1 MHQEIQDRF
10 TVMIDFFNSIIP
22 LKQEEKEL
30 IRQYFYLRSY
40 KKRMFVLQ
48 EGDVCQHLN
57 FVLSGCLRMY
67 KDDENGNPHIL
78 LFATD
83 GSWIN
88 DLDSY
93 YEQKKSLLNI
103 DVLENAELLQI
114 SREDIVKLYL
124 TAPKFD
130 RIFRILTER
139 NLVILQNRMLENI
152 SLSAEERY
160 YNLLSSHP
168 DLINRIPQVHIASY
182 LGVSAEFIS
191 RLRSRR
197 ARNPLMG
204 N

>member
-1 MHQEIQDRF
+1 MYQETQDRF
-10 TVMIDFFNSIIP
+10 TTMIDFFNSIIP

-30 IRQYFYLRSY
+30 IRQYFHLRSY

-67 KDDENGNPHIL
+67 KDDENGSPHIL
-78 LFATD
+78 LFATE
-83 GSWIN
+83 GAWIN

-93 YEQKKSLLNI
+93 YQEKKSLLNI

-114 SREDIVKLYL
+114 SRQDIVKLYL
-124 TAPKFD
+124 NAPKFD
-130 RIFRILTER
+130 RIFRILTEK
-139 NLVILQNRMLENI
+139 NLVLLQNRMLENI
-152 SLSAEERY
+152 SLSAEDRY
-160 YNLLSSHP
+160 YNFLSNHP

>member
-1 MHQEIQDRF
+1 MHQETQDKF
-10 TVMIDFFNSIIP
+10 TTMIDFFNSIIP
-22 LKQEEKEL
+22 LKEEEKDL
-30 IRQYFYLRSY
+30 IRQYFHLRFY
-40 KKRMFVLQ
+40 KKRMYVLQ
-48 EGDVCQHLN
+48 EGDVCQYLN

-67 KDDENGNPHIL
+67 KDDENNIPHIL
-78 LFATD
+78 LFATE

-93 YEQKKSLLNI
+93 YEEKKSLLNI

-114 SREDIVKLYL
+114 SRADIVKLYL
-124 TAPKFD
+124 SAPKFD
-130 RIFRILTER
+130 RIFRILTEK
-139 NLVILQNRMLENI
+139 NLVLLQNRMLENI
-152 SLSAEERY
+152 SLSAEDRY
-160 YNLLSSHP
+160 YNFLSNYP

>member
-1 MHQEIQDRF
+1 MHQEAQDKF
-10 TVMIDFFNSIIP
+10 TIMIDFFNSIIP
-22 LKQEEKEL
+22 LNEKEKEL
-30 IRQYFYLRSY
+30 IRQYFHLRCY

-67 KDDENGNPHIL
+67 KDDENANPHIL
-78 LFATD
+78 LFATE

-93 YEQKKSLLNI
+93 YEEKKSLLNI
-103 DVLENAELLQI
+103 DVLENTELFQI
-114 SREDIVKLYL
+114 NRENIVKLYL
-124 TAPKFD
+124 SAPKFD

-139 NLVILQNRMLENI
+139 NLVLLQNRMLENI
-152 SLSAEERY
+152 SLSAEDRY
-160 YNLLSSHP
+160 YNFLSSHP

-197 ARNPLMG
+197 ARNPFMG
-204 N
+204 T

>member
-1 MHQEIQDRF
+1 
-10 TVMIDFFNSIIP
+10 MIDFFNSIIP

-30 IRQYFYLRSY
+30 IRQYFHLRSY

-57 FVLSGCLRMY
+57 FVLCGCLRMY
-67 KDDENGNPHIL
+67 KDDENGSPHIL
-78 LFATD
+78 LFATE

-93 YEQKKSLLNI
+93 YQEKKSLLNI

-114 SREDIVKLYL
+114 SRQDIVKLYL
-124 TAPKFD
+124 NAPKFD
-130 RIFRILTER
+130 RIFRILTEK
-139 NLVILQNRMLENI
+139 NLVLLQNRMLENI
-152 SLSAEERY
+152 SLSAEDRY
-160 YNLLSSHP
+160 YNFLSNHP

>member
-1 MHQEIQDRF
+1 MHQETQDKF
-10 TVMIDFFNSIIP
+10 TTMIDFFNSIIP
-22 LKQEEKEL
+22 LKEEEKDL
-30 IRQYFYLRSY
+30 IRQYFHLRFY
-40 KKRMFVLQ
+40 KKRMYVLQ
-48 EGDVCQHLN
+48 EGDVCQYLN

-67 KDDENGNPHIL
+67 KDDENNNPHIL
-78 LFATD
+78 LFATE

-93 YEQKKSLLNI
+93 YEEKKSLLNI

-114 SREDIVKLYL
+114 SRADIVKLYL
-124 TAPKFD
+124 SAPKFD
-130 RIFRILTER
+130 RIFRILTEK
-139 NLVILQNRMLENI
+139 NLVLLQNRLLENI
-152 SLSAEERY
+152 SLSAEDRY
-160 YNLLSSHP
+160 YNFLSNYP